1 MIQSRNLP
9 RAHGADCIRTDNSVT
24 RIPSSSED
32 YSGMSEKTEESHSL
46 LSLFLGESTLRKGR
60 GHVVGVQVVVG
71 KVSRTNL
78 CPSHARS

>member
-46 LSLFLGESTLRKGR
+46 LSLLLEGSILRKGR
-60 GHVVGVQVVVG
+60 SHVVGVQVVVG

-78 CPSHARS
+78 CPFSRS